1 LQNEYLKNLS
11 FNWDSQR
18 IVFPKTGVKE
28 EPLESFFLL
37 GSNFYGKESKK

>member
-1 LQNEYLKNLS
+1 MGIP
-11 FNWDSQR
+11 QR

-37 GSNFYGKESKK
+37 NFELLIFLWKIKKKNEGINT